1 MVATL
6 KSRMQDP
13 FNVTQTWLHLMGFEY
28 DELIVV
34 DSPESKARW
43 LLRSWVSFAT
53 KSFCFIPFQQ
63 GILHLFPAL
72 FNAQVAHLSGDS
84 ILVDDFTLG
93 HEKEE
98 PSINAWFMDQLA
110 AARNL
115 SFQVVVLIVWKSS
128 MSFFWKLGRT

>member
-1 MVATL
+1 
-6 KSRMQDP
+6 
-13 FNVTQTWLHLMGFEY
+13 MGFEY

-43 LLRSWVSFAT
+43 KLGF
-53 KSFCFIPFQQ
+53 FQWNSAPT
-63 GILHLFPAL
+63 PAL

-110 AARNL
+110 AARSL
-115 SFQVVVLIVWKSS
+115 SFQSCLD
-128 MSFFWKLGRT
+128 FLYLP